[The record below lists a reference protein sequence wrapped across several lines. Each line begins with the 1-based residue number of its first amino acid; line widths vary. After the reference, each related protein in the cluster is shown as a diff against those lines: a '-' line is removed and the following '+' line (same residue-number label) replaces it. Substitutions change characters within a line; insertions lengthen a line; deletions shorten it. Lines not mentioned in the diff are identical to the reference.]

1 MNDDV
6 SYFEADDY
14 EDKYMEVALTDAED
28 NEYIY
33 WVSLDLISD
42 DEDNEDIAIK
52 IAKAKHSS
60 LKLPDI
66 PADDDDDDDENFEPK
81 AVAYPPFSR
90 DGDEFTF
97 IKE

>member
-6 SYFEADDY
+6 SYFEANDY
-14 EDKYMEVALTDAED
+14 EDKYLEVALTDAED

-33 WVSLDLISD
+33 WVSLDLISE

-52 IAKAKHSS
+52 IAKVKHSS

-66 PADDDDDDDENFEPK
+66 PEDDDDDENFEPK

>member
-6 SYFEADDY
+6 SFFEADEY
-14 EDKYMEVALTDAED
+14 EDKYMEVLLTDAED

-42 DEDNEDIAIK
+42 EEDDEDSAIK
-52 IAKAKHSS
+52 IAKTKHST

-66 PADDDDDDDENFEPK
+66 PEDDDDDENFEPR
-81 AVAYPPFSR
+81 ASAYPPFSR
-90 DGDEFTF
+90 NGDEFTF
-97 IKE
+97 VTE

>member
-1 MNDDV
+1 MSDDV
-6 SYFEADDY
+6 SFFEADEY

-33 WVSLDLISD
+33 WVSLDLISEG
-42 DEDNEDIAIK
+42 EDNEDSAIE
-52 IAKAKHSS
+52 IAKTKHSS
-60 LKLPDI
+60 LKLPNI
-66 PADDDDDDDENFEPK
+66 PEDDDEDENFEPK

>member
-6 SYFEADDY
+6 SYFEADEY
-14 EDKYMEVALTDAED
+14 EDKYMEVALTDDQD

-66 PADDDDDDDENFEPK
+66 PADDDDDDENFEPK

>member
-6 SYFEADDY
+6 SFFEADEY

-42 DEDNEDIAIK
+42 DEDNEDIAIE
-52 IAKAKHSS
+52 IAKMKHSS

-66 PADDDDDDDENFEPK
+66 PEDDDDDENFEPK

-97 IKE
+97 IKK

>member
-1 MNDDV
+1 M
-6 SYFEADDY
+6 
-14 EDKYMEVALTDAED
+14 ALTDTED

-33 WVSLDLISD
+33 WVSLDLISE

-66 PADDDDDDDENFEPK
+66 PEDDDENFEPK

>member
-6 SYFEADDY
+6 SYFEADEY
-14 EDKYMEVALTDAED
+14 ENKYMEVVLTDAED

-33 WVSLDLISD
+33 WVSLDLISE

-66 PADDDDDDDENFEPK
+66 PEDDDDDENFEPK
-81 AVAYPPFSR
+81 AVAYPPFGR

>member
-1 MNDDV
+1 MNDDA
-6 SYFEADDY
+6 SYFEADEY

-42 DEDNEDIAIK
+42 GEDNEDSAIK
-52 IAKAKHSS
+52 IAKIKHSS
-60 LKLPDI
+60 LKLPNI
-66 PADDDDDDDENFEPK
+66 PEDDDDENFEPK
-81 AVAYPPFSR
+81 AVAYSPFSR

>member
-1 MNDDV
+1 MSDDV
-6 SYFEADDY
+6 SFFEADEY

-33 WVSLDLISD
+33 WVSLDLISEG
-42 DEDNEDIAIK
+42 EDNEDGAIE
-52 IAKAKHSS
+52 IAKTKHSS
-60 LKLPDI
+60 LKLPNI
-66 PADDDDDDDENFEPK
+66 PEDDDDEDENFEPK

-97 IKE
+97 IK

>member
-14 EDKYMEVALTDAED
+14 EDKYMEVVLTDAED

-33 WVSLDLISD
+33 WVSLDLISE

-52 IAKAKHSS
+52 IAKPVADNIVNPKLCFSFYWIAYLLSNSS
-60 LKLPDI
+60 K
-66 PADDDDDDDENFEPK
+66 N
-81 AVAYPPFSR
+81 
-90 DGDEFTF
+90 
-97 IKE
+97 

>member
-6 SYFEADDY
+6 SFFEADEY
-14 EDKYMEVALTDAED
+14 EDKYMEVALTDAEG

-42 DEDNEDIAIK
+42 DEDNEDIAIE
-52 IAKAKHSS
+52 IAKMKHSS

-66 PADDDDDDDENFEPK
+66 PEDDDDDENFEPK

>member
-33 WVSLDLISD
+33 WVSLDLISE

-52 IAKAKHSS
+52 IAKVKHSS
-60 LKLPDI
+60 FKLPDI
-66 PADDDDDDDENFEPK
+66 PEDDDDDENFEPK

>member
-33 WVSLDLISD
+33 WVSLDLISE

-66 PADDDDDDDENFEPK
+66 PEDDENFEPK

>member
-14 EDKYMEVALTDAED
+14 EDKYMEVALRDAED

-66 PADDDDDDDENFEPK
+66 PADDDDDDENFEPK

>member
-6 SYFEADDY
+6 SFFEADEY

-42 DEDNEDIAIK
+42 DEDNEDIAIE
-52 IAKAKHSS
+52 IAKMKHSS

-66 PADDDDDDDENFEPK
+66 PEDDDDDENFEPK

-97 IKE
+97 IK

>member
-1 MNDDV
+1 MSDDV
-6 SYFEADDY
+6 IFFEADEY

-33 WVSLDLISD
+33 WVSLDLISE

-52 IAKAKHSS
+52 IAKVKHSS

-66 PADDDDDDDENFEPK
+66 PEDDDDDENFEPK

>member
-33 WVSLDLISD
+33 WVSLDLISE

-52 IAKAKHSS
+52 IAKVKHSS

-66 PADDDDDDDENFEPK
+66 PEDDDDDENFEPK

>member
-1 MNDDV
+1 MNNDV

-33 WVSLDLISD
+33 WVSLDLISE
-42 DEDNEDIAIK
+42 DEGNEDIAIK

-66 PADDDDDDDENFEPK
+66 PEDDDENFEPK

>member
-1 MNDDV
+1 MSDDV
-6 SYFEADDY
+6 IFFEADEY

-42 DEDNEDIAIK
+42 NEDNEDGAIAIAK
-52 IAKAKHSS
+52 IKHSN
-60 LKLPDI
+60 LKLPNI
-66 PADDDDDDDENFEPK
+66 PEDDDDDENFEPK

-97 IKE
+97 IK

>member
-1 MNDDV
+1 MSDDV
-6 SYFEADDY
+6 TFFEADEY

-33 WVSLDLISD
+33 WVSLDLISE

-52 IAKAKHSS
+52 IAKVKHSS

-66 PADDDDDDDENFEPK
+66 PEDDDDDENFEPK

>member
-33 WVSLDLISD
+33 WVSLDLISE
-42 DEDNEDIAIK
+42 DEDNEDMAIK

-66 PADDDDDDDENFEPK
+66 PEDDDENFEPK

>member
-1 MNDDV
+1 MSDDV
-6 SYFEADDY
+6 SFFEADEY

-42 DEDNEDIAIK
+42 DEDNEDGAIAI
-52 IAKAKHSS
+52 AKTKHSN
-60 LKLPDI
+60 LKLPNI
-66 PADDDDDDDENFEPK
+66 PEYDDDDENFEPK

-97 IKE
+97 IK

>member
-1 MNDDV
+1 MNDDI

-33 WVSLDLISD
+33 WVSLDLISE

-52 IAKAKHSS
+52 IAKSKHSS

-66 PADDDDDDDENFEPK
+66 PEDDDDDENFEPK

>member
-6 SYFEADDY
+6 SFFEADEY
-14 EDKYMEVALTDAED
+14 EDKYMEVALTDTED

-33 WVSLDLISD
+33 WVSLDLISE

-52 IAKAKHSS
+52 IAKVKHSS

-66 PADDDDDDDENFEPK
+66 PEDDDDDENFEPK

>member
-1 MNDDV
+1 MNNDV

-14 EDKYMEVALTDAED
+14 EDKYMEVALTDTED

-33 WVSLDLISD
+33 WVSLDLISE

-52 IAKAKHSS
+52 IAKVKHSS

-66 PADDDDDDDENFEPK
+66 PEDDDDDENFEPK

>member
-1 MNDDV
+1 MSDDV
-6 SYFEADDY
+6 IFFEADEY
-14 EDKYMEVALTDAED
+14 EDKYMEVVLTDAED

-42 DEDNEDIAIK
+42 EEDNEDNAIK
-52 IAKAKHSS
+52 IAKTKHSI

-66 PADDDDDDDENFEPK
+66 PEDDDDDEDFEPR

>member
-6 SYFEADDY
+6 SYFDADEY

-33 WVSLDLISD
+33 WVSLDLISEG
-42 DEDNEDIAIK
+42 EDNEDGAIE
-52 IAKAKHSS
+52 IAKTKHSS
-60 LKLPDI
+60 LKLPNI
-66 PADDDDDDDENFEPK
+66 PEDDNFEPK

-97 IKE
+97 IK

>member
-1 MNDDV
+1 MNDDI

-33 WVSLDLISD
+33 WVSLDLISE

-52 IAKAKHSS
+52 IAKSKHSS

-66 PADDDDDDDENFEPK
+66 PEDDDDDENFEPK

-90 DGDEFTF
+90 DGNEFTF

>member
-6 SYFEADDY
+6 SFFEADEY

-42 DEDNEDIAIK
+42 DEDNEDIAIE
-52 IAKAKHSS
+52 IAKMKHSS

-66 PADDDDDDDENFEPK
+66 PEDDDDDENFEPK

>member
-14 EDKYMEVALTDAED
+14 EDKYMEVVLTDAED

-33 WVSLDLISD
+33 WVSLDLISE

-60 LKLPDI
+60 LKLPNI
-66 PADDDDDDDENFEPK
+66 PEDDENFETK

>member
-1 MNDDV
+1 MNNDV

-14 EDKYMEVALTDAED
+14 EDKYIEVVLTDAED

-33 WVSLDLISD
+33 WVSLDLISE

-52 IAKAKHSS
+52 IAKVKHSS

-66 PADDDDDDDENFEPK
+66 PEDDDENFEPK

>member
-14 EDKYMEVALTDAED
+14 EDKYMEVVLTDAED

-33 WVSLDLISD
+33 WVSLDLISE

-52 IAKAKHSS
+52 IAKSKHSS

-66 PADDDDDDDENFEPK
+66 PEDDDDDENFEPK

>member
-1 MNDDV
+1 MNDDI

-14 EDKYMEVALTDAED
+14 EDKYMEVVLTDAED

-33 WVSLDLISD
+33 WVSLDLISE

-52 IAKAKHSS
+52 IAKSKHSS

-66 PADDDDDDDENFEPK
+66 PEDDDDDENFEPK

>member
-1 MNDDV
+1 MNDDI

-33 WVSLDLISD
+33 WVSLDLISE

-66 PADDDDDDDENFEPK
+66 PEDDENFEPK

>member
-1 MNDDV
+1 MNNDV

-33 WVSLDLISD
+33 WVSLDLISE

-52 IAKAKHSS
+52 IAKVKHSS

-66 PADDDDDDDENFEPK
+66 PEDDDDDENFEPK